1 MSNINPMQFAMN
13 MLQNNPQIMNNPQAQ
28 GLMQVIQS
36 GDAAKGQQMAEN
48 LCKTY
53 GVTPDQALEEARK
66 FFHI

>member
-1 MSNINPMQFAMN
+1 MPNINPMQFAMN
-13 MLQNNPQIMNNPQAQ
+13 MLQNNPQVMNNPQAQ

-53 GVTPDQALEEARK
+53 GVTPNQALEEARK

>member
-1 MSNINPMQFAMN
+1 MPNVNPMQFAMN
-13 MLQNNPQIMNNPQAQ
+13 MLQNNPQVMNNPQAQ

-53 GVTPDQALEEARK
+53 GVTPDQALKEARK

>member
-1 MSNINPMQFAMN
+1 MPNINPMQFAMN
-13 MLQNNPQIMNNPQAQ
+13 MLQSNPQVMNNPQAK

-48 LCKTY
+48 LCRTY

>member
-1 MSNINPMQFAMN
+1 MPNVNPMQFAMN
-13 MLQNNPQIMNNPQAQ
+13 MLQNNPQIMKNPQAQ

-53 GVTPDQALEEARK
+53 GVTTDQALEEARK

>member
-1 MSNINPMQFAMN
+1 MLNVNPMQFAMS
-13 MLQNNPQIMNNPQAQ
+13 MLQRNPQVMNNTQAQ

-53 GVTPDQALEEARK
+53 GVTPDQALQEARK

>member
-1 MSNINPMQFAMN
+1 MPNVNPMQFAMN
-13 MLQNNPQIMNNPQAQ
+13 MLQNNPQVMNNPQAQ

>member
-1 MSNINPMQFAMN
+1 MPNVNPMQFAMN

>member
-1 MSNINPMQFAMN
+1 MPNINPTQFAMN
-13 MLQNNPQIMNNPQAQ
+13 ILQSNPRVMNNPQAQ

-53 GVTPDQALEEARK
+53 GVTPDQALQEARK

>member
-1 MSNINPMQFAMN
+1 MPNVNPMQFAMN

-66 FFHI
+66 CFHI

>member
-1 MSNINPMQFAMN
+1 MPSINPMQFAMN
-13 MLQNNPQIMNNPQAQ
+13 MLQNNPQVMNNPQAQ

>member
-1 MSNINPMQFAMN
+1 MPNINPMQFAMN
-13 MLQNNPQIMNNPQAQ
+13 MLQSNPQVMNNPQAQ

>member
-1 MSNINPMQFAMN
+1 MPNVNPMQFAMN

-53 GVTPDQALEEARK
+53 GVTHDQALEEARK

>member
-1 MSNINPMQFAMN
+1 MPNVNPMQFAMN
-13 MLQNNPQIMNNPQAQ
+13 MLQRNPQVMNNPQAQ
-28 GLMQVIQS
+28 GLMEVIQS
-36 GDAAKGQQMAEN
+36 GDANKGKRMAEN

>member
-1 MSNINPMQFAMN
+1 MPNVNPMQFAMN
-13 MLQNNPQIMNNPQAQ
+13 MLQNNPQVMNNPQAQ

-53 GVTPDQALEEARK
+53 GVTPNQALEEARK

>member
-1 MSNINPMQFAMN
+1 MPNINPMQFAMN
-13 MLQNNPQIMNNPQAQ
+13 MLQNNPQVMNNPQAQ

>member
-1 MSNINPMQFAMN
+1 MLNVNPMQFSMN
-13 MLQNNPQIMNNPQAQ
+13 MLQRNPQVMNNPQAQ
-28 GLMQVIQS
+28 GLMEIIQS
-36 GDAAKGQQMAEN
+36 GDAAKGKQMAEN

>member
-1 MSNINPMQFAMN
+1 MLNVNPMQFAMK
-13 MLQNNPQIMNNPQAQ
+13 MLQRNPQVMNNPQAQ
-28 GLMQVIQS
+28 GLMEVIQS
-36 GDAAKGQQMAEN
+36 GDTAKGKQMAEN